1 MACFWNQVINA
12 LSTSCWATFP
22 ASNSKQ
28 KLKPA
33 AQIMWSVEVN
43 ENWFLN
49 RRVPALTTSTAAL
62 ICTTNH
68 HKILHA
74 SYKLPIL
81 CFATCRLVNGLA
93 WSSMVQFVSQDLAAA
108 SCLTCPTQ
116 MLPWWHL
123 EASNH
128 SILYM
133 QQLKMLPQVLAW
145 PGDAPASKVMASC
158 LRNGSVY
165 FDGKNMEQISG
176 NLIWIYLNL
185 WDIHLAFFRLSG
197 FSSASFSVPPHL
209 PNSFVCVITW
219 CGFNFPM
226 PQIIQEL
233 GLQHLKSPGVGWK
246 QYLLGMLAHSP
257 STDPRSF
264 RSLF

>member
-1 MACFWNQVINA
+1 LACFWNQVINA
-12 LSTSCWATFP
+12 VSTSCWATFP

-49 RRVPALTTSTAAL
+49 RRVPALTTSTAAP
-62 ICTTNH
+62 ICTANH

-81 CFATCRLVNGLA
+81 FFATCRLVNGLA

-128 SILYM
+128 SICTCNSKKCCHRSWRDLVM
-133 QQLKMLPQVLAW
+133 LQL
-145 PGDAPASKVMASC
+145 
-158 LRNGSVY
+158 
-165 FDGKNMEQISG
+165 
-176 NLIWIYLNL
+176 
-185 WDIHLAFFRLSG
+185 
-197 FSSASFSVPPHL
+197 
-209 PNSFVCVITW
+209 
-219 CGFNFPM
+219 
-226 PQIIQEL
+226 
-233 GLQHLKSPGVGWK
+233 
-246 QYLLGMLAHSP
+246 
-257 STDPRSF
+257 PRSW
-264 RSLF
+264 RLACGTGPCTLTEKTWNKYLGI

>member
-1 MACFWNQVINA
+1 MVSWGQWELVPKPQGASSHNINCCTNLHHKSPQDITRILQAANPMFCDLQAGQWAGMEFYGSVRKSRSGRCF
-12 LSTSCWATFP
+12 LSDM
-22 ASNSKQ
+22 SNSNVA
-28 KLKPA
+28 LMTLGSFKP
-33 AQIMWSVEVN
+33 
-43 ENWFLN
+43 F
-49 RRVPALTTSTAAL
+49 
-62 ICTTNH
+62 
-68 HKILHA
+68 
-74 SYKLPIL
+74 Y
-81 CFATCRLVNGLA
+81 
-93 WSSMVQFVSQDLAAA
+93 
-108 SCLTCPTQ
+108 
-116 MLPWWHL
+116 
-123 EASNH
+123 
-128 SILYM
+128 LYM

-209 PNSFVCVITW
+209 PNSFVRVITW

>member
-1 MACFWNQVINA
+1 MTNSYVCYTNKTSPELFLQRLLRNSATLAILTDWARCVGRQEILRADALTEVYSSSGTVVRVGSHSFKWTMNTATSGMWLRRDCDWFVYHFKGWHLVDWHTNTQCIQRCHQVKKKDTALNLACFWNQVINA

-49 RRVPALTTSTAAL
+49 RRVPALTTSTAAP

-128 SILYM
+128 SI
-133 QQLKMLPQVLAW
+133 
-145 PGDAPASKVMASC
+145 C
-158 LRNGSVY
+158 TC
-165 FDGKNMEQISG
+165 
-176 NLIWIYLNL
+176 
-185 WDIHLAFFRLSG
+185 
-197 FSSASFSVPPHL
+197 
-209 PNSFVCVITW
+209 NS
-219 CGFNFPM
+219 
-226 PQIIQEL
+226 
-233 GLQHLKSPGVGWK
+233 
-246 QYLLGMLAHSP
+246 
-257 STDPRSF
+257 
-264 RSLF
+264 